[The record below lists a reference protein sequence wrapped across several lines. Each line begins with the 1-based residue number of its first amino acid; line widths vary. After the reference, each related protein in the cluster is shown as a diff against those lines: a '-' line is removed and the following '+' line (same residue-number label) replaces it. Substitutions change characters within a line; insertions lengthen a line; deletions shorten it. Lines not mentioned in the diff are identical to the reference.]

1 MGHRAARRTVRGRG
15 AGAPG
20 PDRPRRAAPAAATPG
35 DATEGEGEGGGEG
48 VSSDCADTV
57 GAHRAARSAPPRVT
71 MIPVPL
77 RRRRRAASL
86 WALLSAC
93 VAIAACGKP
102 EPPKPAPRPPAEVR
116 VAPSRVET
124 VPGIQEHVGRVAAYR
139 SVEVRARVEGILE
152 KRHFVEGSDV
162 RRGQLLYTIDPTPYQ
177 TVLNDA
183 RAEVA
188 RAEAN
193 LANARSR
200 EARYAPL
207 VKENAISR
215 QDYDDA
221 VTAVKQNE
229 ALLASA
235 RGAVERAQINLGY
248 TRVLA
253 NESGRIG
260 ATLVP
265 EGRLVG
271 KGEATH
277 LTTID
282 RLEPVYVNFTMA
294 DRDALVFRRAMSAG
308 EIREADGGSR
318 ARVFLPDGTEYDRL
332 GRLDFTD
339 SRVDPGT
346 GTISL
351 RAVMPNPGTSLLPG
365 MFVRVEFISAKRP
378 DTVLI
383 PQKAVVKTPTGHVA
397 WVVSKDGRA
406 ERRDLVV
413 GAWLGS
419 DWIVEKGLG
428 GGEQVVVEG
437 YQKLQPGAPVKAM
450 PWVAAPAG
458 APPPAGA
465 APAAGAPPA
474 ASPKP

>member
-1 MGHRAARRTVRGRG
+1 MQSNLASSPRPASPHPASTCPAPAPTGSARHRCGLALRAG
-15 AGAPG
+15 AGA
-20 PDRPRRAAPAAATPG
+20 
-35 DATEGEGEGGGEG
+35 
-48 VSSDCADTV
+48 
-57 GAHRAARSAPPRVT
+57 
-71 MIPVPL
+71 L
-77 RRRRRAASL
+77 
-86 WALLSAC
+86 ALAFGLGL
-93 VAIAACGKP
+93 AACSKP
-102 EPPKPAPRPPAEVR
+102 EPPKPAARPPAEVR
-116 VAPSRVET
+116 VIVSRTET
-124 VPGIQEHVGRVAAYR
+124 VPVIQEQVGRVAAFR

-152 KRHFVEGSDV
+152 RRHFTEGTEV
-162 RRGQLLYTIDPTPYQ
+162 KRGQLLYTIDPTPYR

-193 LANARSR
+193 LANTRSR
-200 EARYAPL
+200 EQRYAPL

-248 TRVLA
+248 TRVVA

-294 DRDALVFRRAMSAG
+294 DRDALLFKRAMSTG

-318 ARVFLPDGTEYDRL
+318 ARVFLPDGTEYDKL
-332 GRLDFTD
+332 GQLDFTD
-339 SRVDPGT
+339 SRVDPNT

-351 RAVMPNPGTSLLPG
+351 RAVMPNPGQSLLPG

-378 DTVLI
+378 DTLLV
-383 PQKAVVKTPTGHVA
+383 PQQAVIKTPTGHIA
-397 WVVSKDGRA
+397 WVIDKEGRA
-406 ERRDLVV
+406 TRRDLVV
-413 GAWLGS
+413 GQWLRE
-419 DWIVEKGLG
+419 DWIIERGLG
-428 GGEQVVVEG
+428 AGETVVVDG
-437 YQKLQPGAPVKAM
+437 YQKLQPGAPVKAV
-450 PWVAAPAG
+450 PWTPK
-458 APPPAGA
+458 
-465 APAAGAPPA
+465 PAAVAPPA
-474 ASPKP
+474 AAGPPAAAPSAKP

>member
-1 MGHRAARRTVRGRG
+1 MTRTPRATLLLTG
-15 AGAPG
+15 AC
-20 PDRPRRAAPAAATPG
+20 AAA
-35 DATEGEGEGGGEG
+35 
-48 VSSDCADTV
+48 
-57 GAHRAARSAPPRVT
+57 
-71 MIPVPL
+71 
-77 RRRRRAASL
+77 
-86 WALLSAC
+86 ALTL
-93 VAIAACGKP
+93 AACGQP
-102 EPPKPAPRPPAEVR
+102 EPPKPAARPPALVQV
-116 VAPSRVET
+116 VASRTET
-124 VPGIQEHVGRVAAYR
+124 VPVIQEHVGRVAAFR

-152 KRHFVEGSDV
+152 RRHFVEGSEV
-162 RRGQLLYTIDPTPYQ
+162 KRGQLLYTIDPASYQ

-200 EARYAPL
+200 EQRYAPL

-248 TRVLA
+248 TRVVA

-277 LTTID
+277 LATID

-294 DRDALVFRRAMSAG
+294 DRDAMVFKRAMSAG
-308 EIREADGGSR
+308 QIREADGGSK
-318 ARVFLPDGTEYDRL
+318 ARVFLPDGTQYDQL
-332 GRLDFTD
+332 GKLDFTE
-339 SRVDPGT
+339 SRVDPNT

-351 RAVMPNPGTSLLPG
+351 RAVMPNPGTNLLPG
-365 MFVRVEFISAKRP
+365 MYVRVEFISAQRP

-383 PQKAVVKTPTGHVA
+383 PQKAVVKTPTGHIA
-397 WVVSKDGRA
+397 WVITKDGKA

-413 GAWLGS
+413 GTWLRD

-428 GGEQVVVEG
+428 AGESVVVEG
-437 YQKLQPGAPVKAM
+437 HQKLQPGAMVKAV
-450 PWVAAPAG
+450 PW
-458 APPPAGA
+458 GA
-465 APAAGAPPA
+465 AGGGNAAGAPGAPGAAAPA
-474 ASPKP
+474 SAPAPATKP

>member
-1 MGHRAARRTVRGRG
+1 MQSNLAPFPRPTASLPVRAPTGS
-15 AGAPG
+15 
-20 PDRPRRAAPAAATPG
+20 DRPH
-35 DATEGEGEGGGEG
+35 GGLARCAG
-48 VSSDCADTV
+48 V
-57 GAHRAARSAPPRVT
+57 
-71 MIPVPL
+71 L
-77 RRRRRAASL
+77 
-86 WALLSAC
+86 ALGLGLGL
-93 VAIAACGKP
+93 AACSKP
-102 EPPKPAPRPPAEVR
+102 EPPKPAARPPAVVR
-116 VAPSRVET
+116 VIPSRSET
-124 VPGIQEHVGRVAAYR
+124 VPVIQEHVGRVAAFR

-152 KRHFVEGSDV
+152 KRHFTEGTEV
-162 RRGQLLYTIDPTPYQ
+162 KRGQLLYTIDPTPYQ

-200 EARYAPL
+200 EQRYAPL

-248 TRVLA
+248 TRVMA

-294 DRDALVFRRAMSAG
+294 DRDALIFKRAMSTG

-318 ARVFLPDGTEYDRL
+318 ARVFLPDGTEYDKL
-332 GRLDFTD
+332 GKLDFTD
-339 SRVDPGT
+339 SRVDPNT

-351 RAVMPNPGTSLLPG
+351 RAVMPNPGQNLLPG

-378 DTVLI
+378 DTVLV
-383 PQKAVVKTPTGHVA
+383 PQQAVIKTPTGHIV
-397 WVVSKDGRA
+397 WVIDKEGRA
-406 ERRDLVV
+406 MRRDLVV
-413 GAWLGS
+413 GQWLRD

-428 GGEQVVVEG
+428 AGETVVVDG
-437 YQKLQPGAPVKAM
+437 YQKLQPGVPVKAV
-450 PWVAAPAG
+450 PWTPTPGPGAARAG
-458 APPPAGA
+458 APGAPGAAAAAGA
-465 APAAGAPPA
+465 AGTPGAPPA
-474 ASPKP
+474 AAPPGASAPPAAVAPPAAAPSAKP

>member
-1 MGHRAARRTVRGRG
+1 MPSPFRSHPPRGP
-15 AGAPG
+15 AT
-20 PDRPRRAAPAAATPG
+20 RRASAWAPA
-35 DATEGEGEGGGEG
+35 
-48 VSSDCADTV
+48 
-57 GAHRAARSAPPRVT
+57 
-71 MIPVPL
+71 L
-77 RRRRRAASL
+77 
-86 WALLSAC
+86 ALAMALGT
-93 VAIAACGKP
+93 AACGP
-102 EPPKPAPRPPAEVR
+102 SEPPKPAARPPAEVR
-116 VAPSRVET
+116 VVASRVQT
-124 VPGIQEHVGRVAAYR
+124 VPVIQEHVGRVAAFR

-162 RRGQLLYTIDPTPYQ
+162 RRGQLLYTIDPTPYR

-200 EARYAPL
+200 EQRYAPL

-229 ALLASA
+229 ALLAGA
-235 RGAVERAQINLGY
+235 RSAVERAQINLGY
-248 TRVLA
+248 TRVVA

-294 DRDALVFRRAMSAG
+294 DRDALIFKRAMSAG
-308 EIREADGGSR
+308 EIREADGGSQ
-318 ARVFLPDGTEYDRL
+318 ARVFLPDGTRYDRL

-351 RAVMPNPGTSLLPG
+351 RAVLPNPGTTLLPG
-365 MFVRVEFISAKRP
+365 MFVRVEFIAAQRP

-383 PQKAVVKTPTGHVA
+383 PQKAVIKTPTGHIA
-397 WVVSKDGRA
+397 WVVNREGRA

-413 GAWLGS
+413 GTWLGE
-419 DWIVEKGLG
+419 DWIIEKGLG
-428 GGEQVVVEG
+428 GDETVVVDG
-437 YQKLQPGAPVKAM
+437 HQRLQPGAPVKAV
-450 PWVAAPAG
+450 PW
-458 APPPAGA
+458 APPPA
-465 APAAGAPPA
+465 
-474 ASPKP
+474 KP